1 MIKFLSELVTENKL
15 RDLTGYSR
23 SQVKMRRHRHW
34 VEGQHFAKEPAGV
47 YVYSL
52 KEIENWQKTNLRALE
67 KNAEKSKFI
76 GGMRV
81 RNTTET
87 SISHTPLL
95 T

>member
-1 MIKFLSELVTENKL
+1 MMTSLSELVTENKL

-34 VEGQHFAKEPAGV
+34 IEGKHFAKEPAGV
-47 YVYSL
+47 YIYNVR
-52 KEIENWQKTNLRALE
+52 EIEKWQRQNLRALG

-76 GGMRV
+76 GGMK
-81 RNTTET
+81 RNATTKA
-87 SISHTPLL
+87 SISRTPLL

>member
-1 MIKFLSELVTENKL
+1 MMTSLSELVTENKL
-15 RDLTGYSR
+15 RDLTGYSS

-34 VEGQHFAKEPAGV
+34 IEGQHFAKEPAGV
-47 YVYSL
+47 YIYDL
-52 KEIENWQKTNLRALE
+52 REIENWQRQNLRALG
-67 KNAEKSKFI
+67 KGSEKSKFI

-87 SISHTPLL
+87 SISRTPLL